1 MMIRIDHISFEFTAT
16 GEDFAYGLYAGWDGF
31 CRECFEK
38 VVEECLSGYD
48 KDKVLHEIETISLD
62 LGGIPEEDFYRE
74 FPIRLKEELLKAL
87 PSFNISSDAVQEEK
101 TGASRIANLLFYL
114 EYGYLKT
121 EWADSDFSLTEELK
135 WVVSQHML
143 YRDEIVKLCLI
154 KEHAMRRLLWQM
166 NDEKILVCLYSA
178 TLSNASVGLGEK
190 RRFLE
195 MLLEIKSGI
204 PLRFIHEATD
214 DAELRSMAEL
224 LDTFS
229 VRRIMETETEEHAE
243 VNLPSYWHYLYEWLV
258 RYYPFNG
265 LAIFGSKADFT
276 RHLHHRLLT
285 FIHKRN
291 YSYYLSKPELT
302 ADFLIEVFG
311 TAYYIEVLNAIY
323 ELQPHHADGSPLYDG
338 YLNRELYNIFLQLSL
353 LRISVAEEEEK
364 EKTTSGKEMPV
375 FPTSV
380 ETLEAFLKETQMS
393 GTDKR
398 MLLRLL
404 VKENPAILIDW
415 LHTEAVK
422 KEVTVSALI
431 TALAEVVDDVI
442 INRLLASVSF
452 AVMEIAWKV
461 TNYLPSHAQ
470 EISWLGGISES
481 RLAFVLRR
489 SILLWIGNGHS
500 ARPESEGI
508 RQLMSIVYRE
518 ITGNDPEESEVQSL
532 FKELVTQRGEVNLTD
547 ITALTTFLKDIRCTS
562 ADKRMLLGIWIK
574 ESPDVIMNWLNTEEV
589 KDNASVSALAELADD
604 AFINRLLVSVSFRAM
619 EVSLQV
625 RDYLRSHTQEIS
637 WLSGISESRL
647 VFVLRKSILLWI
659 GYGHAVRPEPESLR
673 QLLHLVYREITGNDP
688 EESRL
693 ERLFTELDVQGSSVY
708 LADATALTTFL
719 EDIRRTSADKRMLLG
734 TWIKEKPAVILNW
747 LKIEADKDDILVSTL
762 AELADDAIMNRLLAS
777 VSFRATE
784 VALQVKDYLR
794 DHAQKISWL
803 DGISESRLAFVLRK
817 SILLWIGNG
826 HSARSEPEGIRQLLS
841 LVYREITGNDKEE
854 DLEQLLTELYLSE
867 KDRKESSEKKEML
880 SSAAYIKR
888 LKIILDDKSVPE
900 AVKRRMLALF
910 LEQSEDSYVDTVLS
924 LHEQGLLKDALS
936 LINRFVLEKIIRQLF
951 IRISGTSKVTELLP
965 LLYWLVTHES
975 DISTYLRNTTSGL
988 KVQLLVWLAAASQ
1001 SQLGSNSKATEMLP
1015 SLLAALFGE
1024 ENIMSVVSLMFGKSG
1039 VETKIGDAEY
1049 YDMETALGSLL
1060 DAGQSPFG
1068 SKRYSLKQDF
1078 KEWKHHSEYIFNIVQ
1093 TLLESCWNTDENFIG
1108 RLEDIEVAADSKQ
1121 ELLQKLVVEKPK
1133 EWICLLRKLPRESKE
1148 IDLMATRLPASL
1160 LLQGMAWT
1168 EFYQASVLLQT
1179 VEWLQRSAD
1188 RFIFLTGSNILLST
1202 ALSKALLLYMQ
1213 DKDTLSGRTLT
1224 ESETLHKF
1232 FSYLY
1237 LAYTGKT
1244 EDYRNDAEWVDLS
1257 GKMTADLGTDS
1268 WPEIQEKEI
1277 ADVLLFQETS
1287 DTVFNRNVFVFME
1300 RQPERLLAWLEKD
1313 ADFFLIKRIAAT
1325 SDRMMPGQWIVF
1337 LSAASGF
1344 EHPNAFKQL
1353 MEWFDRISTGWASV
1367 SDTISVLLLWLKET
1381 NWRKQTPEQM
1391 EDYFITRLFGVNTL
1405 HLPIERIADT
1415 GLPENIRRR
1424 LLGNYIRFRPKELS
1438 DYIRQSV
1445 ELNAL
1450 PLGIWL
1456 EWLDINDWMR
1466 LATNLSLSRAEL
1478 LRQTIDYLSESGQ
1491 AKEADLQTALA
1502 TCLVY
1507 NRADEWIYNNRE
1519 ETVRTFVQS
1528 LSALQKNTEM
1538 KKEDSMKLIK
1548 KALNITAAEDY
1559 PQRKQTESPDILF
1572 ISNAGL
1578 CLLARWLPRL
1588 LDMLGYLDK
1597 DKKDF
1602 KDTASKI
1609 RIVFLLQYLTCSEE
1623 KKYRETELAFNR
1635 LLVSLPMNIP
1645 LPESLALTD
1654 EEKQTAESMLVGV
1667 KANWQAMKGTSIK
1680 GFQDS
1685 FIMRTGRL
1693 EQQEERWLL
1702 TVDNRTLDILLDSV
1716 PWGFKQIRLPW
1727 LKKYIQV
1734 VWHDKQEF

>member
-1 MMIRIDHISFEFTAT
+1 MIRIDHISFEFAAT
-16 GEDFAYGLYAGWDGF
+16 GEEFAYRLYADWDRF

-48 KDKVLHEIETISLD
+48 KDKVLHEIEKLDLD
-62 LGGIPEEDFYRE
+62 LGSIPEEDFYRE
-74 FPIRLKEELLKAL
+74 FPIRLKEELLKVL
-87 PSFNISSDAVQEEK
+87 PSFIIPLDGGQKEK

-114 EYGYLKT
+114 EHGFPKT
-121 EWADSDFSLTEELK
+121 EWTDSDFSLTEELK
-135 WVVSQHML
+135 WVVSQHMH
-143 YRDEIVKLCLI
+143 YTDGIVKLCLN
-154 KEHAMRRLLWQM
+154 KEYVMRRLMWQI

-178 TLSNASVGLGEK
+178 TLSNTSIAQREK

-195 MLLEIKSGI
+195 MLLEMNSGI
-204 PLRFIHEATD
+204 PVRFIHETTD
-214 DAELRSMAEL
+214 NAELQNMADL
-224 LDTFS
+224 LETLS
-229 VRRIMETETEEHAE
+229 VRQIMEKETEEHAE
-243 VNLPSYWHYLYEWLV
+243 VDLPPYWHYLYEWLV

-265 LAIFGSKADFT
+265 LAIFGSKGDFT

-291 YSYYLSKPELT
+291 YSYYLSKTELT
-302 ADFLIEVFG
+302 AGFLIEVFG
-311 TAYYIEVLNAIY
+311 TAYYIEVLNAIC

-338 YLNRELYNIFLQLSL
+338 YLNRELYSIFLQLSL
-353 LRISVAEEEEK
+353 LRMPVAEEEKK

-375 FPTSV
+375 FPTSG
-380 ETLEAFLKETQMS
+380 ETLEAFLKDTQMS

-398 MLLRLL
+398 MLLGLL
-404 VKENPAILIDW
+404 VKENPAMLIDW
-415 LHTEAVK
+415 LQTEAVK
-422 KEVTVSALI
+422 KEVAVSALI
-431 TALAEVVDDVI
+431 TALAKVADDVI

-452 AVMEIAWKV
+452 AVVEIALKV
-461 TNYLPSHAQ
+461 KNYLRSHAK
-470 EISWLGGISES
+470 EICWLGGISES

-500 ARPESEGI
+500 ARPEPEGI
-508 RQLMSIVYRE
+508 RQLMSIIYRE
-518 ITGNDPEESEVQSL
+518 ITGNDQKESEVQSL
-532 FKELVTQRGEVNLTD
+532 FKELVTQGGEVNLTD
-547 ITALTTFLKDIRCTS
+547 ITALTTLLKDIRRTS

-574 ESPDVIMNWLNTEEV
+574 ESPAVIMNWLNTEAV
-589 KDNASVSALAELADD
+589 KDDASISALAELVDD
-604 AFINRLLVSVSFRAM
+604 AFVNRLLVSVSFRAM

-659 GYGHAVRPEPESLR
+659 GYGHAVRPEPESIR
-673 QLLHLVYREITGNDP
+673 QLLHLVYREITGNDQ
-688 EESRL
+688 EESRF

-708 LADATALTTFL
+708 LVDVTVLTTFL
-719 EDIRRTSADKRMLLG
+719 KNIRRTSADKRMMLE

-747 LKIEADKDDILVSTL
+747 LKIEADKDDTLVSTL
-762 AELADDAIMNRLLAS
+762 AELADDSIMNRLLAS

-794 DHAQKISWL
+794 NHGQIISWL

-817 SILLWIGNG
+817 SILLWLGNG
-826 HSARSEPEGIRQLLS
+826 HSALPEPEGIRQLLS

-854 DLEQLLTELYLSE
+854 DIEQLSTELYLSE
-867 KDRKESSEKKEML
+867 KDWKEFPEKKETF
-880 SSAAYIKR
+880 SSAAYIRR
-888 LKIILDDKSVPE
+888 LKIKLEDKSVPE
-900 AVKRRMLALF
+900 AIKRRMLALF
-910 LEQSEDSYVDTVLS
+910 LEQSEDSYVDTVLL

-936 LINRFVLEKIIRQLF
+936 LINQFVLEKIIRQLF
-951 IRISGTSKVTELLP
+951 IRISGTYKVAELLP

-975 DISTYLRNTTSGL
+975 DISTYQRNTVSGL
-988 KVQLLVWLAAASQ
+988 KVQLLVWLAGAAQ
-1001 SQLGSNSKATEMLP
+1001 SQIGSDSKTTEMLT

-1024 ENIMSVVSLMFGKSG
+1024 ENIMSIISLMFGKSG

-1049 YDMETALGSLL
+1049 YDMETALGLLL

-1093 TLLESCWNTDENFIG
+1093 TLLESRWNTDENFIG
-1108 RLEDIEVAADSKQ
+1108 WLEDTEVAADSKQ

-1133 EWICLLRKLPRESKE
+1133 EWISLLRKLPREGKE
-1148 IDLMATRLPASL
+1148 IDLMTICLPASR
-1160 LLQGMAWT
+1160 LLQGMAWA
-1168 EFYQASVLLQT
+1168 EFYQASVLSQT

-1244 EDYRNDAEWVDLS
+1244 EDYRNDAEWMDLS

-1268 WPEIQEKEI
+1268 WLEIQEKEI

-1287 DTVFNRNVFVFME
+1287 DTVFSQNVLVFME

-1313 ADFFLIKRIAAT
+1313 ADSFLIKRIAAT
-1325 SDRMMPGQWIVF
+1325 SDRMMLGQWIAF

-1344 EHPNAFKQL
+1344 EHRNTFRQL

-1367 SDTISVLLLWLKET
+1367 SDTISVLLFWLKET

-1391 EDYFITRLFGVNTL
+1391 EDYFITHLFGANTL
-1405 HLPIERIADT
+1405 HLPIERIVDAT
-1415 GLPENIRRR
+1415 LPENIRRR
-1424 LLGNYIRFRPKELS
+1424 LLGNYIRFQPKELS

-1450 PLGIWL
+1450 PLDIWL

-1491 AKEADLQTALA
+1491 AKEADLHTALA
-1502 TCLVY
+1502 TCLI
-1507 NRADEWIYNNRE
+1507 NNSAEEWIYNNRE

-1538 KKEDSMKLIK
+1538 EKEDLMKLVNN
-1548 KALNITAAEDY
+1548 ALNITAAEDY
-1559 PQRKQTESPDILF
+1559 PQGKQTESPDILF

-1578 CLLARWLPRL
+1578 CLLTAWLPRL
-1588 LDMLGYLDK
+1588 LELLGYLDK

-1609 RIVFLLQYLTCSEE
+1609 RTVFLLQYLTCSEE
-1623 KKYRETELAFNR
+1623 KEYRETELAFNR

-1654 EEKQTAESMLVGV
+1654 EEKQTAESMLAGV
-1667 KANWQAMKGTSIK
+1667 KANWQAMSGTSIK